1 MNESNRSTLRT
12 WLRRGV
18 VTTIAIGAAVVVV
31 GLAAGAFVSAAFGRG
46 QRGMIPFHLELLEA
60 NVHELDV
67 EEMRSVAEYVASGR
81 HELASR

>member
-12 WLRRGV
+12 WHRRGII
-18 VTTIAIGAAVVVV
+18 TTIAIGEAVVVV

-46 QRGMIPFHLELLEA
+46 QRGMISFHEEFLEA

-67 EEMRSVAEYVASGR
+67 EEMRAVAEFFASGR